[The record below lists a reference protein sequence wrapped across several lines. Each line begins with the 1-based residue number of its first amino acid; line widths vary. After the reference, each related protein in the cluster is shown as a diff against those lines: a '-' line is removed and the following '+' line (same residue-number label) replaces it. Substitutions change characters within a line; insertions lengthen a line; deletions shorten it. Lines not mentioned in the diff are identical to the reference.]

1 MRHFTVWRKRS
12 SSTSSSGLNQNGN
25 GPTHKKSQAE
35 VKVEEALGGWYWF
48 WFGLWFDFNSNHAS
62 RTCRIVLFEQ
72 LIMRWV
78 INYIFKLIPLV
89 FLFSTNS
96 FVIRFSVIVIVF
108 FLQHYFIWFSFPFTV
123 DKFLPAINYQVYL
136 FLFFFL
142 SLSFSLLRLL
152 FILYV
157 FIYYFCAFI
166 YKSLVCDS
174 KF

>member
-1 MRHFTVWRKRS
+1 MARELWLTLIDVEHSFKLIKCECDTLQSDVKDHHPLHHRFFIK
-12 SSTSSSGLNQNGN
+12 TETDQ
-25 GPTHKKSQAE
+25 PTKKSQAE

-89 FLFSTNS
+89 FLFFFSLILTTNS
-96 FVIRFSVIVIVF
+96 FVIRFSFEFSVIVIVF

-123 DKFLPAINYQVYL
+123 DKFLPAINY
-136 FLFFFL
+136 
-142 SLSFSLLRLL
+142 
-152 FILYV
+152 
-157 FIYYFCAFI
+157 
-166 YKSLVCDS
+166 
-174 KF
+174 